1 MKTIPATS
9 LSDYEHG
16 YRSTKHIINAY
27 SAMLIM
33 KKDRFIQPL
42 IAFIPPKMHLITS
55 K

>member
-16 YRSTKHIINAY
+16 YRSTKTHYQCLFCDVNY
-27 SAMLIM
+27 E
-33 KKDRFIQPL
+33 KDRFIQPL